1 MYKITFNS
9 QLIAEMEIE
18 KDAIGLSLNLHNVS
32 NIPHNIIVS
41 KDNVEII
48 MFKQF

>member
-9 QLIAEMEIE
+9 QLIAEMETE

-32 NIPHNIIVS
+32 NISHNIVVT
-41 KDNVEII
+41 KDDEQII
-48 MFKQF
+48 IFKQF

>member
-9 QLIAEMEIE
+9 CIVANMETE

-32 NIPHNIIVS
+32 NIPHNIVVT
-41 KDNVEII
+41 KDDEEVII
-48 MFKQF
+48 FKQF